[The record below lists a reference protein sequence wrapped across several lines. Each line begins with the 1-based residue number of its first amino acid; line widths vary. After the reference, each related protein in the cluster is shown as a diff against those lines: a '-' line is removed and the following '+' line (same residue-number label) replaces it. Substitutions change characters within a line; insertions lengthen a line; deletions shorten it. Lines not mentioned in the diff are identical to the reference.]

1 MRLEVTLMR
10 KRTLR
15 WCVAVTLLVS
25 AGACSREEP
34 QVSTT
39 AAQPA
44 PAPDDASITM
54 AVQSKY
60 YGAEEVRGRDLTVST
75 RDGVVTVSGA
85 VDSDAAKQRALA
97 LAREVT
103 GVTRVEDR
111 LRVEAS
117 AANTTGGPM
126 AADRATAT
134 DGRTIAPGW
143 ITTRIQAQYFIDPE
157 LKPWNVE
164 VTTNDEGVVT
174 LEGEVEANEDKI
186 QAVRIAR
193 ETEGVSRVEDRLRVK
208 GATTAAGTG
217 ANTGA
222 VERPDAWLTAKIQ
235 SKYFLD
241 DEVKGHEINVET
253 NDGAVTL
260 SGTVGSEL
268 QRRQA
273 LALARNTEG
282 VRNVIDRLQVDAAA
296 SRAGDG
302 QTNPLP
308 PVPELKRPDE
318 WITMKVQAQYFLDQT
333 IKGRQIEVNTR
344 GGVVTLTGSVTS
356 ALEKQQAEQ
365 IARETD
371 GVRRVVNQLTVGA
384 AGQAAI
390 H

>member
-1 MRLEVTLMR
+1 MR
-10 KRTLR
+10 KGLSR
-15 WCVAVTLLVS
+15 WCVVTLLVS
-25 AGACSREEP
+25 AGACRSEEP

-39 AAQPA
+39 ASQPA

-54 AVQSKY
+54 AVQARY
-60 YGAEEVRGRDLTVST
+60 YGAEKVRGHDLTVST
-75 RDGVVTVSGA
+75 RDGVVTVGGA
-85 VDSDAAKQRALA
+85 VDTEAAKQRALA
-97 LAREVT
+97 LAREVA
-103 GVTRVEDR
+103 GVTRVEDQV
-111 LRVEAS
+111 RVETTT
-117 AANTTGGPM
+117 ANATGGPM
-126 AADRATAT
+126 SADKATAT
-134 DGRTIAPGW
+134 DGRTIAPAW

-157 LKPWNVE
+157 LKPWNLE

-174 LEGEVEANEDKI
+174 LEGEVEANEDKV

-208 GATTAAGTG
+208 GTTTAAGTSAG
-217 ANTGA
+217 TAA

-241 DEVKGHEINVET
+241 DDVKGHEINVET
-253 NDGAVTL
+253 NDGVVTL
-260 SGTVGSEL
+260 GGTVRTEL

-282 VRNVIDRLQVDAAA
+282 VRSVLDRLKVDAAA
-296 SRAGDG
+296 ARPGEG
-302 QTNPLP
+302 QTKPLP
-308 PVPELKRPDE
+308 PVPDLKRPDE

-344 GGVVTLTGSVTS
+344 GGVVTLTGTVTS
-356 ALEKQQAEQ
+356 AQEMQQAEQ

-384 AGQAAI
+384 AGQPGAK
-390 H
+390 